1 MGAIDIINYLLGGF
15 LISLGFLINK
25 SPNLIAGYNTMSKD
39 DKANFDIIGFKQVLK
54 STLIGNGIFIIM
66 GTLIFYFISWD
77 VGKIFV
83 TILPGSILPL
93 YLVYKS
99 KEYYKG
105 KTNKSKNNYL
115 VAAFNFVFLTVTA
128 CFFSYA
134 FKEPQVSITNENVQ
148 ISGLYGF
155 DIPAKDIN
163 SFVITD
169 TLPKILLRTNGLGLG
184 NIKKGNFKLENYG
197 LCKLFL
203 QVSNTPYLKIVYSND
218 KLVYLNFKD
227 KGKTTQLYNKLLS
240 VKNISGTE
248 K

>member
-93 YLVYKS
+93 YLV
-99 KEYYKG
+99 
-105 KTNKSKNNYL
+105 
-115 VAAFNFVFLTVTA
+115 V
-128 CFFSYA
+128 
-134 FKEPQVSITNENVQ
+134 P
-148 ISGLYGF
+148 
-155 DIPAKDIN
+155 
-163 SFVITD
+163 
-169 TLPKILLRTNGLGLG
+169 
-184 NIKKGNFKLENYG
+184 
-197 LCKLFL
+197 
-203 QVSNTPYLKIVYSND
+203 
-218 KLVYLNFKD
+218 
-227 KGKTTQLYNKLLS
+227 
-240 VKNISGTE
+240 
-248 K
+248 